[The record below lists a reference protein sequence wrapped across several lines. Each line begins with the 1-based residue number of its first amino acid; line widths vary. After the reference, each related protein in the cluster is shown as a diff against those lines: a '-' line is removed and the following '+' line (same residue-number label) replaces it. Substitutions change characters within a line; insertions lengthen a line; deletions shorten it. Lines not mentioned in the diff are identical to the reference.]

1 MTTSSASAGPRRRG
15 RVTAALLRQGPL
27 IATMIAVLL
36 IGTSLSPFFLTG
48 ANFRNILITGAVVS
62 VLAVGQFMVIV
73 TAGIDLSVGAVASFA
88 TVLSAVLLAAGV
100 PVPATVLLTLIACGL
115 IGGANGC
122 LVVYGRITPF
132 IATLGM
138 LGVAQGLAYLVQG
151 GTYVRIE
158 NRGFIDAFSG
168 DLAGIPKQV
177 LIFAAITVVFALVMR
192 WTTFGRQLYAIGGN
206 AEASRLSGLPVR
218 RNLVAAYVISS
229 CLAAVAGFML
239 AAQLGE
245 GSSRL
250 GQGLELDSIAA
261 AVVGG
266 ASLFG
271 GLGSPAA
278 AVLGG
283 LLIGIISNIMNLR
296 GVAAEPQLIIKG
308 ALILFAVFVT
318 SGAGGDLRS
327 RLVAMVRPLAV
338 RSTGDDDP
346 PAGSAALPEGHLV
359 VHPGE
364 KHSPAVDSTGGRPGQ

>member
-1 MTTSSASAGPRRRG
+1 MITITVVLVIG
-15 RVTAALLRQGPL
+15 ALLSPYF
-27 IATMIAVLL
+27 
-36 IGTSLSPFFLTG
+36 LSE

-73 TAGIDLSVGAVASFA
+73 TAGIDLSVGAVASFS
-88 TVLSAVLLAAGV
+88 TVASAVLMAQGRSAWS
-100 PVPATVLLTLIACGL
+100 TVALSLLACGV
-115 IGGANGC
+115 IGLVNGA
-122 LVVYGRITPF
+122 LVVYARITPF

-138 LGVAQGLAYLVQG
+138 LGVVQGLAYLVQG

-158 NRGFIDAFSG
+158 NQAFIGLFSG
-168 DLAGIPKQV
+168 DVGGVPRQV
-177 LIFAAITVVFALVMR
+177 LIFALVTVIFAVLMR
-192 WTTFGRQLYAIGGN
+192 WSTFGRQLYAIGGN
-206 AEASRLSGLPVR
+206 AEAAHLSGLPVK
-218 RNLVAAYVISS
+218 RNVVAAYVISAA
-229 CLAAVAGFML
+229 LASIAGFML

-283 LLIGIISNIMNLR
+283 LLIGTISNIMNLR

-308 ALILFAVFVT
+308 FLILFAVFVT
-318 SGAGGDLRS
+318 SGKGADLRGS
-327 RLVAMVRPLAV
+327 LGAMAKSVLFHRRPL
-338 RSTGDDDP
+338 
-346 PAGSAALPEGHLV
+346 GSAGTPATDED
-359 VHPGE
+359 
-364 KHSPAVDSTGGRPGQ
+364 SPAVSPNGESQPREPHTRTSK

>member
-1 MTTSSASAGPRRRG
+1 MTTTSTSEQPTRG
-15 RVTAALLRQGPL
+15 RLVTPLVRQAPL
-27 IATMIAVLL
+27 IVTIAVVLV
-36 IGTSLSPFFLTG
+36 IGSSLSPFFMTE

-62 VLAVGQFMVIV
+62 ILAVGQFMVIV
-73 TAGIDLSVGAVASFA
+73 TAGIDLSVGAVASLS
-88 TVLSAVLLAAGV
+88 TVVSAVLMSHGRGTVTTVALTLAACAVIGV
-100 PVPATVLLTLIACGL
+100 V
-115 IGGANGC
+115 NGS
-122 LVVYGRITPF
+122 LVVYAGITPF

-158 NRGFIDAFSG
+158 NQTFIGLFSG
-168 DLAGIPKQV
+168 EFGGVPKQV
-177 LIFAAITVVFALVMR
+177 LIFVLATVVFAVVMR

-206 AEASRLSGLPVR
+206 REAARLSGLPVQ
-218 RNLVAAYVISS
+218 RNVVAAYVISA

-271 GLGSPAA
+271 GLGSPVA

-283 LLIGIISNIMNLR
+283 LLIGVISNIMNLR

-308 ALILFAVFVT
+308 VLILFAVFVT
-318 SGAGGDLRS
+318 SGRGADIRAAS
-327 RLVAMVRPLAV
+327 VARIKGAAV
-338 RSTGDDDP
+338 RKRRPGGG
-346 PAGSAALPEGHLV
+346 AGSSS
-359 VHPGE
+359 
-364 KHSPAVDSTGGRPGQ
+364 SPAEVVASDDRGTNASAAERSGPPRA